1 MYDGSLSF
9 CVLLFFLVFLQ
20 VKNNPPVR
28 QSVRVSQSR
37 TSPFMAYLN
46 HSSIGA
52 NPVEKRCLSSSPA
65 HVQMKTQSLKNGGV
79 PTQKTI
85 KHLVLSRLK

>member
-1 MYDGSLSF
+1 MMVLSLF
-9 CVLLFFLVFLQ
+9 VCYFFFGFLAGKKQ
-20 VKNNPPVR
+20 PVR

-65 HVQMKTQSLKNGGV
+65 HVQMQTQSLKNGGV

-85 KHLVLSRLK
+85 KYLVLSRLK

>member
-9 CVLLFFLVFLQ
+9 CVVFGFLAGKKQ
-20 VKNNPPVR
+20 PVR

-52 NPVEKRCLSSSPA
+52 NPVEKVPEFLMSKCRLS
-65 HVQMKTQSLKNGGV
+65 L
-79 PTQKTI
+79 
-85 KHLVLSRLK
+85 

>member
-1 MYDGSLSF
+1 MMVLSLF
-9 CVLLFFLVFLQ
+9 VCYFFFGFLAGKKQ
-20 VKNNPPVR
+20 PVR

-52 NPVEKRCLSSSPA
+52 NPVEKVPEFLASSCPNADSVFKEWRCA
-65 HVQMKTQSLKNGGV
+65 HTENY
-79 PTQKTI
+79 
-85 KHLVLSRLK
+85 